1 MQKTMRFNQLACAL
15 VWWLLVWYSG
25 RACARETCSKEGLEP
40 AWGQARSDYSV
51 DTYTDRYMGEDE
63 VFALF
68 RAVVCGAQQV
78 MNKYRGEAT
87 EELLA
92 KLLDA
97 RHYTEFWGHLL
108 LGVQALM
115 LLAAALLAACCRRCG
130 CACPRLDAE
139 QPGRQGGRVE
149 AGAVGGRVSGPPQP
163 GSRGLWSGQ
172 VPDSLPQLQSSP
184 PRARDR
190 VSLFNMGRPAVRQPG
205 SAPGSVA
212 SGSAS
217 VSALPTQ
224 VGLQYGDL
232 FSPNVL
238 LERLGST
245 GRDSLSFQSSFT
257 FGDQF
262 HDDEE
267 SSGSMP
273 DLEYGDDDR
282 VWREG
287 ADVMESSDMLV
298 FSMES
303 ETVPAPPPV
312 LPAEEPPSPPATP
325 LGMIYTRPTP
335 LQPLAA
341 LPIELLAAQQQQ
353 VMVDAI
359 VTNFLREMEV
369 EEVSRESEVLEAE
382 RLDINVCLEDLYER
396 TDREFKALHERR
408 DKLSADLSKLDS
420 RMDAMLNRT
429 GPWPGVRPV
438 AGMGEASRRVTNM
451 AERMEVCK
459 EVALSHSRVSSKEAV
474 LMEEYAR
481 QHSTVGWQ
489 LYSKRLGLSG
499 QGMDSSARR
508 ASQQQDLDN
517 FLALTERVAA
527 SLLDKVNELSVD
539 QNLCRSE
546 VMKGLRV
553 ECASPVVV
561 EMPDEDGVEEMQ
573 ESHLGSRPVTP
584 DLSLVAQFSMDEG
597 ADISTEAVVLE
608 MEEIL
613 LCSRPCTPDLTGMP
627 GMENR
632 EPVLLPACRRAGL
645 HICPAE
651 CGALLMVQ
659 EVDSEEEIS
668 DFSLEKEDKDEV

>member
-1 MQKTMRFNQLACAL
+1 MA
-15 VWWLLVWYSG
+15 
-25 RACARETCSKEGLEP
+25 
-40 AWGQARSDYSV
+40 
-51 DTYTDRYMGEDE
+51 
-63 VFALF
+63 
-68 RAVVCGAQQV
+68 
-78 MNKYRGEAT
+78 
-87 EELLA
+87 
-92 KLLDA
+92 
-97 RHYTEFWGHLL
+97 
-108 LGVQALM
+108 
-115 LLAAALLAACCRRCG
+115 
-130 CACPRLDAE
+130 
-139 QPGRQGGRVE
+139 

-172 VPDSLPQLQSSP
+172 VPDSLPQPQSSP

-224 VGLQYGDL
+224 AGLQYGYV

-257 FGDQF
+257 FGNQD

-267 SSGSMP
+267 SWGSMP

-287 ADVMESSDMLV
+287 ADVMESTDMLV

-312 LPAEEPPSPPATP
+312 LPAEQPPSPPATP
-325 LGMIYTRPTP
+325 LGMIHTRPTP
-335 LQPLAA
+335 LQPLVA

-353 VMVDAI
+353 VMVDSI

-396 TDREFKALHERR
+396 IDREFKALHERR
-408 DKLSADLSKLDS
+408 DKLSDDLTKLGS
-420 RMDAMLNRT
+420 RMDAMLSRT
-429 GPWPGVRPV
+429 GPWPVVRPV
-438 AGMGEASRRVTNM
+438 AGMGEASRRVASM
-451 AERMEVCK
+451 AERMEACK
-459 EVALSHSRVSSKEAV
+459 EVALSHSRVSAKEAV

-489 LYSKRLGLSG
+489 LYSKRLGLSR
-499 QGMDSSARR
+499 QGMDSSVGRV
-508 ASQQQDLDN
+508 SQQQDLDD

-527 SLLDKVNELSVD
+527 SLVHKVNELSVD
-539 QNLCRSE
+539 QNLCRAE

-553 ECASPVVV
+553 ECVSPVVV
-561 EMPDEDGVEEMQ
+561 EMPDNDGAEETQ
-573 ESHLGSRPVTP
+573 EIHLGSRPVTP
-584 DLSLVAQFSMDEG
+584 DLSLVARYPNYEG
-597 ADISTEAVVLE
+597 VDISTEAVVLE
-608 MEEIL
+608 MEEIP

-627 GMENR
+627 GMGDR

-645 HICPAE
+645 HLCPAE
-651 CGALLMVQ
+651 CGALLAVQ
-659 EVDSEEEIS
+659 EIDSEEEIS
-668 DFSLEKEDKDEV
+668 DFSLEEEDKDEV